1 MKSIESVVIGGSAG
15 AIDALLT
22 LLPLLP
28 KDFDLPVVVV
38 VHLAPDKPS
47 YMPEVLGSR
56 THLRVKEAEDKEPLE
71 RGHLYVAPPNY
82 HLLIERDRSFSLSM
96 DAPLHFSR
104 PAIDVTFDSAADVF
118 AERLVGVLLSGANE
132 DGAAGL
138 ARIVDRGGT
147 ILIQRP
153 STAAALAM
161 PEAALAATH
170 DNHVLSP
177 PEIGTFLGRLAKS
190 IQRMDG
196 RQ

>member
-1 MKSIESVVIGGSAG
+1 MSEIESVVIGGSAG

-28 KDFDLPVVVV
+28 DDFDVPVVVI

-56 THLRVKEAEDKEPLE
+56 TRLRVKEAEDKEPMQ

-82 HLLIERDRSFSLSM
+82 HLLLERDRTFSLSM

-104 PAIDVTFDSAADVF
+104 PSIDVTFDSAADVF
-118 AERLVGVLLSGANE
+118 ADRLVGVLLSGANE

-138 ARIVDRGGT
+138 ARIADRGGT

-153 STAAALAM
+153 STATALAM
-161 PEAALAATH
+161 PEAALAATQ

-177 PEIGTFLGRLAKS
+177 AEIGTFLGRMARSLP
-190 IQRMDG
+190 RTDE
-196 RQ
+196 RR